1 MHFHAYS
8 FLVQRRGDLFYDS
21 PRRPTRTRSITMGIT
36 LILLGICVVVLIYSV
51 SLYNNLV
58 SLKHGVSK
66 AWANIDVLL
75 KQRHDEL
82 PKLVEVCKQY
92 KQFEQETLQR
102 VIAARSQ
109 VQTAREGQDIEALG
123 KAEGVMR
130 ASLGGL
136 FAVAEAYPD
145 LKTNQN
151 FMQLQTRITGLENG
165 IADRREVYNDSVNI
179 YNVGIEQFPAVLIA
193 NMFSYAE
200 KPLLEFSTAEKA
212 DVDMKA
218 LFS

>member
-1 MHFHAYS
+1 
-8 FLVQRRGDLFYDS
+8 
-21 PRRPTRTRSITMGIT
+21 MGTT
-36 LILLGICVVVLIYSV
+36 LILLGLCVVALIYAV

-58 SLKHGVSK
+58 SLKHGVAK

-109 VQTAREGQDIEALG
+109 VQAAREGQDIEALG

-130 ASLGGL
+130 ASLGSL
-136 FAVAEAYPD
+136 FAVAEAYPE

-165 IADRREVYNDSVNI
+165 IADRRELYNESVNI

-193 NMFSYAE
+193 NMFAYAA